1 MLRYIDIG
9 VKTTQKVE
17 ARACVIQVKA
27 EGEVLVE
34 RVMAVDFKD
43 SKVVQMCSG
52 DFGIVI
58 YNELNF
64 GFMITWK
71 QFEEVQT
78 KLNIQEEDYE
88 AFLEDFCNSFS
99 DSILDYINA
108 K

>member
-1 MLRYIDIG
+1 MLRYIDI
-9 VKTTQKVE
+9 TLENTQKVE
-17 ARACVIQVKA
+17 ARACIVQNKA
-27 EGEVLVE
+27 GGEVTVE
-34 RVMAVDFKD
+34 RVMAVDFKE
-43 SKVVQMCSG
+43 SKVLQMCSG

-58 YNELNF
+58 YNELNL

-78 KLNIQEEDYE
+78 KFSIQEEDYE
-88 AFLEDFCNSFS
+88 AFLDDFCNSFS